1 MGLQF
6 IDNYTLSHFVGGML
20 MQRMGLSRPMA
31 YSLAILYE
39 ILENYLWVPYY
50 GGRCIS
56 IEYILPVVDCKT
68 RPDSFKNI
76 ISDCLFYFIGYEL
89 AKLIDIKY
97 IPMFPED
104 FRWLIPLG
112 PFFLSL
118 LTTNIIGKTPDD
130 EMKVI
135 K

>member
-1 MGLQF
+1 MGVKF
-6 IDNYTLSHFVGGML
+6 IDNYTMSHFVGGML
-20 MQRMGLSRPMA
+20 MQRMGLSRLMA

-39 ILENYLWVPYY
+39 ILENYLLIKYY
-50 GGRCIS
+50 GGTCIS
-56 IEYILPVVDCKT
+56 IKYILPVVDCKT

-76 ISDCLFYFIGYEL
+76 ISDCLFYLIGYEL

-97 IPMFPED
+97 MPMFPKN

-112 PFFLSL
+112 PFLLSL

>member
-1 MGLQF
+1 MGVKI

-20 MQRMGLSRPMA
+20 MQRMGLSRPIV

-39 ILENYLWVPYY
+39 ILENYIIIKYY

-56 IEYILPVVDCKT
+56 IKYILPVVDCKT
-68 RPDSFKNI
+68 KPDSLENM

-97 IPMFPED
+97 MPMFPKN

-112 PFFLSL
+112 PFLLSL

-130 EMKVI
+130 EMKVR